1 MHYFLQYLLE
11 QSKKEVDKVF
21 RVSKQTNLV
30 EIWLG
35 GRVEEIT
42 VRAFLLIPRLIAIK
56 YPKHITLWDIDTVI
70 LLKIVIIIGA

>member
-1 MHYFLQYLLE
+1 MLE

-21 RVSKQTNLV
+21 RVSQQTNLV

-35 GRVEEIT
+35 GRVGEIT
-42 VRAFLLIPRLIAIK
+42 VGAFLLISRLIAIK
-56 YPKHITLWDIDTVI
+56 YPKHITLCDIDTVI